1 LDFESRLP
9 VGTFEGK
16 TCLNPKTFEFKLVG
30 AGGCCMVI
38 DRKEI
43 FFVLLEQTLSQRS
56 VSSGRSSCASMK
68 RWQAENVALRR
79 LAVAAFV
86 IFLVV
91 GWAVELRAES
101 RTPDV
106 GTLSPAALKGL
117 GDTIRNEI
125 TTGKI
130 PGGILL
136 IQQHGKLVHFECFGV
151 RDPDT
156 GLPMTP
162 DSIFQIYS
170 MSKAVTSV
178 AAMMLVEE
186 GKLALDDS
194 VSKYIHSFTEAKVG
208 VDISDESGKFP
219 LRLEPLK
226 RPITIRDLLRHT
238 SGITYGFFGET
249 QVQKLYANPLLYAGD
264 FDNADFAD
272 RIAVLPLADQPAT
285 RWNYSHSTDVL
296 GRVVEVASGQ
306 TLYQFEK
313 QRLFDPLGMSDT
325 AYYVADKVKWPLIA
339 RGFPVDRYRV
349 AGITDPIVPRRW
361 ESGGAGLVSTT
372 GDYARFL
379 QMLLNGGELDG
390 KRYLRRETVALMT
403 SDQIGPE
410 TGIIHDP
417 FYFPGPTSG
426 FGLGFAVRTS
436 PPPNTNWPLGEY
448 RWDGAGGSF
457 YFVDPVDDMLG
468 VFMVMSPTQGGRIQL
483 NLKTMIY
490 EAMGRGLRKD

>member
-1 LDFESRLP
+1 MAPR
-9 VGTFEGK
+9 
-16 TCLNPKTFEFKLVG
+16 CL
-30 AGGCCMVI
+30 A
-38 DRKEI
+38 
-43 FFVLLEQTLSQRS
+43 
-56 VSSGRSSCASMK
+56 A
-68 RWQAENVALRR
+68 
-79 LAVAAFV
+79 AAFA
-86 IFLVV
+86 ISLVV
-91 GWAVELRAES
+91 GSTFELRAES
-101 RTPDV
+101 RTPAA
-106 GTLSPAALKGL
+106 GTLSPASLRQL

-125 TTGKI
+125 ATGKI

-136 IQQHGKLVHFECFGV
+136 IQQHGKPVHFECFGV

-156 GLPMTP
+156 GQPMTP
-162 DSIFQIYS
+162 DTIFQIYS

-194 VSKYIHSFTEAKVG
+194 VSKYIRSFADTKVG
-208 VDISDESGKFP
+208 VDISDEAGKYP

-238 SGITYGFFGET
+238 SGITYGFYGET
-249 QVQKLYANPLLYAGD
+249 QVQKLYANPLLFAGD

-272 RIAVLPLADQPAT
+272 RIAVLPLVDQPAT
-285 RWNYSHSTDVL
+285 RWIYGHSTDVL
-296 GRVVEVASGQ
+296 GRVIEVASGQ

-325 AYYVADKVKWPLIA
+325 EYYVADKAKWPLIA
-339 RGFPVDRYRV
+339 RGFPVDRFRV
-349 AGITDPIVPRRW
+349 AGILDPTVARRW
-361 ESGGAGLVSTT
+361 ESGGAGLVSTA

-390 KRYLRRETVALMT
+390 KRYLKRETVALMT

-436 PPPNTNWPLGEY
+436 PPPGTNWPLGEY

-457 YFVDPVDDMLG
+457 YFVDPVDEMIG
-468 VFMVMSPTQGGRIQL
+468 IFMVMSPTQGGRIQL
-483 NLKTMIY
+483 DLKTMIY
-490 EAMGRGLRKD
+490 EAMGKGLRKD